1 MKKQKGNFIESMYLY
16 KYVRKSDGKE
26 CIYGGIQ
33 EVVRG
38 ADFAQKRAKKKHE
51 THIEKTLAY
60 PLKNK
65 KKEISHMSLQGYTT
79 FLNKTNRVAR
89 DETDDAYHPFVLE
102 FETNKVNEMK
112 DLYNEVLRFINYLYR
127 EFNIALEDIVITLN
141 NHKSI
146 YVWLSPLLFGAKPS
160 PRLYKIYTKS
170 YKVMKEDLALKYV
183 DESVVNSSYRLIKTP
198 GSWYKGGYVVNITL
212 QELYDLAL
220 GNVTREELTSKQR
233 DIREVNLKNVASFKL
248 SNLYK
253 KCEKE
258 VKKEEKQ
265 GTELILTGDKIVNR
279 PCISKVMDLGMVEK
293 GHRNDL
299 LVTLAIGLR
308 DAGFKKKEIEAVLE
322 QKAIEWNHDESL
334 KAVKNKVRT
343 LIKRETNFSCDKAKA
358 IFEDIGMEGVCTSCN
373 NSVAIWL
380 ARNVIEDLF
389 LSDASLRHYK
399 LYIELE
405 KQGLLN
411 RKFTLEEANT
421 TERTLNE
428 FAKILGAKVKKDND
442 ELYSIKIKRSKAKC
456 KLPIDFM
463 ETTGADLKE
472 GLKQYLYILTK
483 ACDGNDK
490 TAYIST
496 GNKKLAKEL
505 NYKDERSLINLFK
518 RWESAGL
525 LKFNKQ
531 QGLTLFYKTYKVID
545 INKVKEE
552 REEVNRANKVN
563 QELNKDKQVVN
574 GEQLEFNLKS
584 NKEDN
589 ISENTQ
595 MVKNVMKEG
604 KRIYNKGSC
613 VTYEIRGRGHP
624 D

>member
-1 MKKQKGNFIESMYLY
+1 MKKSNFIDSMFQYE
-16 KYVRKSDGKE
+16 YVRRSDNTKQK
-26 CIYGGIQ
+26 YFGIH
-33 EVVRG
+33 EVVKG
-38 ADFAQKRAKKKHE
+38 ANFAQKRAIKKYE
-51 THIEKTLAY
+51 THIEKVLAY

-65 KKEISHMSLQGYTT
+65 KKEISHMSLQSFST
-79 FLNKTNRVAR
+79 FLKKEKRVAR
-89 DETDDAYHPFVLE
+89 DESDDAYHPFVLE
-102 FETNKVNEMK
+102 FETNKFNEME
-112 DLYNEVLRFINYLYR
+112 DLYNEVLRYINLLNR
-127 EFNIALEDIVITLN
+127 EFNIDIDDIVITLN
-141 NHKSI
+141 NHKSL

-160 PRLYKIYTKS
+160 PKLYKIYTKI
-170 YKVMKEDLALKYV
+170 YKFIKEELGLKYV

-265 GTELILTGDKIVNR
+265 GTELILTGDRIVNR
-279 PCISKVMDLGMVEK
+279 PCINKIIDLGMVEK

-299 LVTLAIGLR
+299 LVTIAIGLR
-308 DAGFKKKEIEAVLE
+308 DSGFKKKEIEAVLE
-322 QKAIEWNHDESL
+322 RKAIEWNHDESL
-334 KAVKNKVRT
+334 KAVKNKIKT

-373 NSVAIWL
+373 NSAAIWL
-380 ARNVIEDLF
+380 ARNVIEELF

-428 FAKILGAKVKKDND
+428 FAKILGTKVKKDSD

-463 ETTGADLKE
+463 ETTGAHLKE
-472 GLKQYLYILTK
+472 GLKQYIYILTK

-531 QGLTLFYKTYKVID
+531 QGVTLFYKTYKVID

-552 REEVNRANKVN
+552 REESSKVN
-563 QELNKDKQVVN
+563 QELNKDKQVIN

-595 MVKNVMKEG
+595 MVKNVIVKGE
-604 KRIYNKGSC
+604 RIYNKGSC
-613 VTYEIRGRGHP
+613 VTYEIGGRGHP